1 MLKRLVNE
9 ARFKLTITAKRP
21 LLVKSGHPT
30 LIGPDM
36 TPVLTYRNGESQV
49 YLPGS
54 SLKGVFRS
62 HVEKVV
68 RTIRQGEIVVC
79 DPFLTAKKAE
89 EKHLTL
95 QEQNCGDWFKQIEN
109 APKNSMTQEEFVYN
123 HSCPA
128 CRLFGSTFFIGRVN
142 ISDACLVD
150 ESDPRPTETRD
161 GVGIDRLTGGAAD
174 KAKFDLEV
182 VSSETAFVCDVL
194 LRNFECWQLGA
205 LLLVLQDMNDG
216 LVFIGS
222 GKSRGLGA
230 AKASVNEIT
239 LAHIG
244 RNERRTDN
252 EIWGLGKFLDLEKN
266 LSYRT
271 LPDDVLQIEQAPT
284 SINRGVRQLQTF
296 SMPALTNLQ
305 EKAIEA
311 FLKCMEFYPL
321 HKAGASA

>member
-9 ARFKLTITAKRP
+9 ARFKLTITAKGS

-36 TPVLTYRNGESQV
+36 TPVLTYRHGESQV

-62 HVEKVV
+62 HVEKVI
-68 RTIRQGEIVVC
+68 RTIRQGEVVVC
-79 DPFLTAKKAE
+79 DPFLTKKKAE
-89 EKHLTL
+89 ENHLPL
-95 QEQNCGDWFKQIEN
+95 HEQNCGDWFNQAEN
-109 APKNSMTQEEFVYN
+109 VPKNLMTQEEFAYDK
-123 HSCPA
+123 SCPA

-142 ISDACLVD
+142 LGDAYLVD
-150 ESDPRPTETRD
+150 DSDPRPTETRD

-182 VSSETAFVCDVL
+182 VSSETAFACEVL

-216 LVFIGS
+216 LVFVGS

-230 AKASVNEIT
+230 AKASVTEIT

-244 RNERRTDN
+244 RNEGRADKA
-252 EIWGLGKFLDLEKN
+252 IWGLGKFLGDD
-266 LSYRT
+266 SRYGT
-271 LPDDVLQIEQAPT
+271 WPDDLLQIEQAPV

-296 SMPALTNLQ
+296 SGAALTELQ
-305 EKAIEA
+305 EKTIDA
-311 FLKCMEFYPL
+311 FLQRMTSYPL
-321 HKAGASA
+321 HNVGASA